1 MKTVKWYDGRTER
14 AEIACNNLM
23 DLIKNLTEPNEQPLR
38 ELFANYVTEFSNDLN
53 AFPLILSRFNLDVS
67 NCLLKHRI
75 VLNPENKQL
84 FKEILALSELRYTY

>member
-1 MKTVKWYDGRTER
+1 MKTVNWYDGRKER
-14 AEIACNNLM
+14 TEIACDHLM
-23 DLIKNLTEPNEQPLR
+23 ELIKHLNDSNERPLR

-75 VLNPENKQL
+75 ALNPENKKL
-84 FKEILALSELRYTY
+84 VKEILALSELRYTY

>member
-14 AEIACNNLM
+14 AEIACGNLM
-23 DLIKNLTEPNEQPLR
+23 ELIKNLSEPSERPLR
-38 ELFANYVTEFSNDLN
+38 ELFASYVTEFSNDLN